1 MKYKNDRDVPGFY
14 LTSESTQDG
23 ILLDFFS
30 SLKKLIMA
38 KLEAILCILPSL
50 RRLFDNKCRGII

>member
-38 KLEAILCILPSL
+38 KLDAI